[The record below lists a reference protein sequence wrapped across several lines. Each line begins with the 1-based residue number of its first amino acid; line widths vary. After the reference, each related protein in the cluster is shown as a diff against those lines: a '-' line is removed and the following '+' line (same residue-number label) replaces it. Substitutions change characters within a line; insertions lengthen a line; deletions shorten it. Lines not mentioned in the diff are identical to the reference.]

1 VHLGEENTIIADEV
15 FLAVTTLQAAFC
27 NEIRTEMLK
36 TLNRRVLSLACVC
49 QVVCCSVNA
58 SEDWKTGMIIRIPKR
73 HEKNALITEASL
85 LNSAGKMYA
94 KYIEKKMP
102 RNN

>member
-73 HEKNALITEASL
+73 HKKNGLITEASL